1 MVAMGA
7 LQGATEAAKQNNG
20 DPTAAA
26 VGAGIGAAA
35 AGAPAHFL
43 FGQAGQGIVKGAVR
57 GALGMAGVGVAQQAL
72 EPIAGVAAGNPY
84 KAPTADQ
91 LSEALATGFITGTMF
106 GAVGGARSPA
116 AAAPTETRLALP
128 APIAAD
134 HAEALKETLA
144 LPAPQKQLPAPST
157 GYGEGFTMPPP
168 GTPAVPLQPAVTGPR
183 AQETGLLP
191 APDVNTGVS
200 GEGFTVKSN
209 VDTEPA
215 KPSGGM
221 NRGNLID
228 GLIKAG
234 QNPQQVRRLKID
246 DLRSAY
252 DQVMA
257 QPEATRQEFRPPVVP
272 ESDHPVDQAAAKAAG
287 EPTPAQA
294 EAGNYQKGHVSV
306 QGLDISIETPQGGVR
321 RGPVDEAT
329 GKPAWEVT
337 MPAHYG
343 YIKGTVGGDGEHVD
357 VTMGPR
363 TKALFDGKPS
373 EAAGE
378 PVFIVDQID
387 PKTGKFD
394 EHKALIGFHTE
405 AEATRAYD
413 ESFSD
418 GSGPSRRGA
427 VTEKTFGD
435 FKDWLQGDTTKPVAY
450 KKPTVGEQLQT
461 RRQVQKARMAEPTTI
476 VEPPAQRVAK
486 GSTSDEAVKAL
497 WDKLQSGA
505 EDQTL
510 MFRAAKVAQKNRA
523 LRSAE
528 DLQELVNAVARA
540 SKAEPAKVQQRVRAA
555 VSDFIRRKGIV
566 GSASDARAHEVVAA
580 LVKKNQAKPRVAEA
594 KIEEEPESVASE
606 VENQPQV
613 YEHETAGPTTV
624 VREQEGEKGRSLQT
638 TNKDRIL
645 GDLEKKV
652 TDGVLSAA
660 EADKEYGRKESA
672 GGRPRRYP
680 DFAAW
685 LRERIEKAEDPKTQE
700 GILARADALQNDKKL
715 VGARRIAASRSINE
729 ELARTDPEHIDK
741 LRDALHELEQPE
753 PAEEKAAREGRKQ
766 SALDRIQAARKKLG
780 GGDDVARLVQLGP
793 AKLFQDERINRP
805 VRELMSRPGGVHE
818 YLDRIANDPVIRV
831 RLPQAVALARRIRE
845 LLPNLAVWP
854 SEVAA
859 KQFPERAEIYSEA
872 NTAGLFDPKHDHI
885 VLNPAG
891 PAPLETV
898 LHESMHAITTA
909 DLRNNK
915 NSASHK
921 VLDTIRG
928 ELTETTAEI
937 SDEEKQHLQ
946 YALSNNEELH
956 TMLMTDP
963 VIQQLAA
970 RITPSPEFRESMGQ
984 LGYAPQESRSVWKA
998 FTGWV
1003 RRVVGLTPASDSLL
1017 DHILRPLQDITD
1029 RADRYNRSLGDP
1041 VEAAASDVVNA
1052 HPRFDRE
1059 AIDEVIRQVRPDAG
1073 NLSRTG
1079 RRWVLQGA
1087 TTDGITNWNRA
1098 LFESRDPEAPG
1109 NLLERYRT
1117 AAEAIAARSKEFRDQ
1132 WADKVSGLV
1141 DRLRGPD
1148 RDKLAT
1154 LMNDATIAEAHLG
1167 TNANNDHLTK
1177 PEQQAELS
1185 KLQAR
1190 YNTLSPEGKRSYNA
1204 LRDYYRVPMRTSV
1217 RRSCRQ

>member
-1 MVAMGA
+1 
-7 LQGATEAAKQNNG
+7 
-20 DPTAAA
+20 
-26 VGAGIGAAA
+26 
-35 AGAPAHFL
+35 
-43 FGQAGQGIVKGAVR
+43 
-57 GALGMAGVGVAQQAL
+57 
-72 EPIAGVAAGNPY
+72 
-84 KAPTADQ
+84 
-91 LSEALATGFITGTMF
+91 
-106 GAVGGARSPA
+106 
-116 AAAPTETRLALP
+116 
-128 APIAAD
+128 
-134 HAEALKETLA
+134 
-144 LPAPQKQLPAPST
+144 
-157 GYGEGFTMPPP
+157 
-168 GTPAVPLQPAVTGPR
+168 
-183 AQETGLLP
+183 
-191 APDVNTGVS
+191 
-200 GEGFTVKSN
+200 
-209 VDTEPA
+209 
-215 KPSGGM
+215 
-221 NRGNLID
+221 
-228 GLIKAG
+228 
-234 QNPQQVRRLKID
+234 
-246 DLRSAY
+246 
-252 DQVMA
+252 
-257 QPEATRQEFRPPVVP
+257 
-272 ESDHPVDQAAAKAAG
+272 
-287 EPTPAQA
+287 
-294 EAGNYQKGHVSV
+294 
-306 QGLDISIETPQGGVR
+306 
-321 RGPVDEAT
+321 
-329 GKPAWEVT
+329 
-337 MPAHYG
+337 
-343 YIKGTVGGDGEHVD
+343 
-357 VTMGPR
+357 
-363 TKALFDGKPS
+363 
-373 EAAGE
+373 
-378 PVFIVDQID
+378 
-387 PKTGKFD
+387 
-394 EHKALIGFHTE
+394 
-405 AEATRAYD
+405 
-413 ESFSD
+413 
-418 GSGPSRRGA
+418 
-427 VTEKTFGD
+427 
-435 FKDWLQGDTTKPVAY
+435 
-450 KKPTVGEQLQT
+450 
-461 RRQVQKARMAEPTTI
+461 
-476 VEPPAQRVAK
+476 
-486 GSTSDEAVKAL
+486 
-497 WDKLQSGA
+497 
-505 EDQTL
+505 
-510 MFRAAKVAQKNRA
+510 
-523 LRSAE
+523 
-528 DLQELVNAVARA
+528 
-540 SKAEPAKVQQRVRAA
+540 
-555 VSDFIRRKGIV
+555 
-566 GSASDARAHEVVAA
+566 
-580 LVKKNQAKPRVAEA
+580 
-594 KIEEEPESVASE
+594 
-606 VENQPQV
+606 
-613 YEHETAGPTTV
+613 
-624 VREQEGEKGRSLQT
+624 
-638 TNKDRIL
+638 
-645 GDLEKKV
+645 
-652 TDGVLSAA
+652 
-660 EADKEYGRKESA
+660 
-672 GGRPRRYP
+672 
-680 DFAAW
+680 
-685 LRERIEKAEDPKTQE
+685 
-700 GILARADALQNDKKL
+700 
-715 VGARRIAASRSINE
+715 
-729 ELARTDPEHIDK
+729 
-741 LRDALHELEQPE
+741 
-753 PAEEKAAREGRKQ
+753 
-766 SALDRIQAARKKLG
+766 
-780 GGDDVARLVQLGP
+780 LVQLGP

-1059 AIDEVIRQVRPDAG
+1059 AIDEVIRQIRPDAG

-1087 TTDGITNWNRA
+1087 TTDGMTNWNRA

-1117 AAEAIAARSKEFRDQ
+1117 ATEAIAARSKEFRDQ

-1190 YNTLSPEGKRSYNA
+1190 YNALSPEGKRSYNA
-1204 LRDYYRVPMRTSV
+1204 LRDYYRSTYEDERSAQLQAMIKTAMPDATPAQVEALTARRQDAARHQAAHRQPRCEPGRRGVCRRLAAEPRTGPGHRQSTQPGLYPRRLFPAAPLRRLGGALRHQGRRRLRRRDV
-1217 RRSCRQ
+1217 RALRRRRGAASRAGEAGHRALAGHGQARHAPARPGAHYSHGRARRRGAPLAGAGARRLGARPVRVDHAAARVAVRGGAHAPAAPGC